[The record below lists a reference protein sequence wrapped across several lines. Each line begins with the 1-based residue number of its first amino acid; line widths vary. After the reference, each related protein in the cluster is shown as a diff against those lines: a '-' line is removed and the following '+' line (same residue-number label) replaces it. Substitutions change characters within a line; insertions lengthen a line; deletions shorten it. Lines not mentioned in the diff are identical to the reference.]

1 MRLSLLLSLFLF
13 SCKND
18 SVDVDRGI
26 IDVHAHAAADTAA
39 QFSEWRKYGVEEVWF
54 SSSWD
59 MVQLYQSHSPVT
71 IRAGLM
77 IPCPR
82 GKVPY
87 SGQTCYTDSI
97 AFPDSNWVR
106 HLIEKRRI
114 QFLGE
119 LLTQYAGM
127 RPDDSRMDPYYRLA
141 VEYDLPVGIHTG
153 LAGPDHG
160 CPDFDSAMGNPALI
174 EPVLKKFPDLKLWLM
189 HAGGPY
195 HAETITLMKKYPN
208 VFADISVLCNPD
220 IVPTEIFQAQLQ
232 NFIREGLEDRLMFG
246 SDNGNYDRIIK
257 NFPDNS
263 IVSEGVKRKLF
274 AENVRRIEL

>member
-1 MRLSLLLSLFLF
+1 MRLILLSLSVSFL
-13 SCKND
+13 SCKNNSGD
-18 SVDVDRGI
+18 ADRGI
-26 IDVHAHAAADTAA
+26 IDVHAHASADTAA
-39 QFSEWRKYGVEEVWF
+39 QFSEWRKYGVKEVWF

-59 MVQLYQSHSPVT
+59 MVQLYQSQAPVT

-77 IPCPR
+77 FPCPG

-87 SGQTCYTDSI
+87 SGQVCYTDSV
-97 AFPDSNWVR
+97 AFPDSSWVR
-106 HLIEKRRI
+106 HLIEKGRI

-127 RPDDSRMDPYYRLA
+127 LPDDSRMDPYYRLA

-174 EPVLKKFPDLKLWLM
+174 EPVLKKFPDLKIWLM

-195 HAETITLMKKYPN
+195 HEETITLMKKYPN

-220 IVPTEIFQAQLQ
+220 IVPTEIFHAQLN
-232 NFIREGLEDRLMFG
+232 NFIREGLENRLMFG
-246 SDNGNYDRIIK
+246 SDNGNYDRIMK
-257 NFPDNS
+257 NFPDDS
-263 IVSEGVKRKLF
+263 IASEKLREKLF
-274 AENVRRIEL
+274 RENAREM